1 MKVPTCYIPKVL
13 ANVNLQNGIL
23 KGNVFGLGFG
33 YFFSSP
39 VVRTLLGKLIP
50 DSSL

>member
-23 KGNVFGLGFG
+23 KGKVFGLGFG
-33 YFFSSP
+33 YFFFPRS
-39 VVRTLLGKLIP
+39 
-50 DSSL
+50 